1 MWNEITFENDSENE
15 DLLSCISESCFVMV
29 LQELIPKNETLKK
42 CQQIVI
48 LATPEILI
56 SPDFIYKIERCEY
69 RLLLKVIDEK
79 EFNSSSCQWLGE
91 FVLPKIAAWSG
102 QIKNQNSILSVN
114 SLSLLN
120 VEKYNHVYQ
129 QMKLKYGKKLT
140 EMWPES
146 TDPQK
151 YVYEDIAIAAY
162 LVVLWESEIAE
173 QKLPKKQSFVDL
185 GCGNGLLVYLLM
197 CEGYEGIGI
206 DVRCRKVWN
215 LYDPKPCLKEISII
229 PSDEYLFPEY
239 DWLIGNHSDELTP
252 WIPVIASR
260 SSFKMRYFLLPCCFY
275 DFSGKFQRTDSSKTQ
290 YHSYLDYIH
299 SVGKI
304 SGFNPKIDKMR
315 IPSTKR
321 ICFIGQSR
329 SYLSAESSVIEH
341 DIRSLI
347 HNSKSQVEVTDDK
360 FENQWATEFIP
371 REKIEKTRNCTKV
384 DSAIVNNIT
393 NKVFSAL
400 LELNSKDS
408 MWNEGVRKGKVCIK
422 KPKSVEHST
431 NKNLKTKL
439 CWFHQNHPNGCPLP
453 PQCCSFA
460 HGKSYLVS

>member
-260 SSFKMRYFLLPCCFY
+260 S
-275 DFSGKFQRTDSSKTQ
+275 
-290 YHSYLDYIH
+290 
-299 SVGKI
+299 
-304 SGFNPKIDKMR
+304 
-315 IPSTKR
+315 
-321 ICFIGQSR
+321 
-329 SYLSAESSVIEH
+329 YLSAESSVIEH